1 MNPRSLAVAG
11 VALLSPAPL
20 VAQKIEAGL
29 AAQLMTY
36 RAHAGGPVLEQ
47 GGTFQ
52 GGAVGVWIG
61 NVRVRVEGLI
71 GNVRPATDRA
81 FTLRTTTLS
90 AGVRTRVVEFGLEA
104 VARHRSTENETT
116 NLARLVGPYG
126 TVTSEFGRGLTGS
139 ATLAWYLARRTV
151 NADPLSVA
159 IKGEIGAQFAPGG
172 SALSFFT
179 SYRVL
184 RLDYRALGGGTA
196 RLEQDAGALFGVTW
210 RSR

>member
-1 MNPRSLAVAG
+1 MNRLSLAVAG

-20 VAQKIEAGL
+20 LAQKFEASL
-29 AAQLMTY
+29 AAQMMTY
-36 RAHAGGPVLEQ
+36 RAHTGGPVLEQ

-52 GGAVGVWIG
+52 GGAVGVWLG

-71 GNVRPATDRA
+71 GNVRPAGDRA
-81 FTLRTTTLS
+81 FTLRTTSLS
-90 AGVRTRVVEFGLEA
+90 AGLRRGAVEFGVEA
-104 VARHRSTENETT
+104 VARHRSTSDETT

-126 TVTSEFGRGLTGS
+126 TVISDFGRGFTGS
-139 ATLAWYLARRTV
+139 ATLAWYMAKRTV

-159 IKGEIGAQFAPGG
+159 IKGEVGAQFAPGG
-172 SALSFFT
+172 SSLSFFT
-179 SYRVL
+179 SYRML

-210 RSR
+210 RPR

>member
-1 MNPRSLAVAG
+1 MNQRSLVIAG
-11 VALLSPAPL
+11 VALLAPAPL
-20 VAQKIEAGL
+20 LAQKIEASI
-29 AAQLMTY
+29 AAQMMTY
-36 RAHAGGPVLEQ
+36 RAQTGGPVVEQ

-52 GGAVGVWIG
+52 GGAVGVWFG
-61 NVRVRVEGLI
+61 NVRLRLEGLI
-71 GNVRPATDRA
+71 GNVRPAADRA

-90 AGVRTRVVEFGLEA
+90 AGLRSGAVEFGIEA
-104 VARHRSTENETT
+104 VARHRSTADETT

-126 TVTSEFGRGLTGS
+126 TVISEFGRGFTGS
-139 ATLAWYLARRTV
+139 ATLAWYMAKRTV

-159 IKGEIGAQFAPGG
+159 IKGDIGAQFAPGN
-172 SALSFFT
+172 SSLSFFT

-210 RSR
+210 RPR